1 MFKLLRPARL
11 KWKWLMLFL
20 MLTVGLVLGFWASR
34 LEMKLA
40 NQEGRNSM
48 TSQFKGEESVPVFS
62 MPRQV
67 VLTRTYVCGVTGEEK
82 KEVRENTLDQIL
94 KPYAGWELVSV
105 HPDHIV
111 LHKEENDL
119 APICKENGYF
129 GLSPDGFL
137 TFFDGL
143 PDYQK
148 VIQTFYQINTDSMKA
163 SLSKEEIGHLY
174 KGIRVRDLAEYN
186 SILSTFSEFQRQIE
200 SH

>member
-1 MFKLLRPARL
+1 M
-11 KWKWLMLFL
+11 
-20 MLTVGLVLGFWASR
+20 S
-34 LEMKLA
+34 
-40 NQEGRNSM
+40 
-48 TSQFKGEESVPVFS
+48 SQFKGEESVPVFS

-105 HPDHIV
+105 QPDHIV